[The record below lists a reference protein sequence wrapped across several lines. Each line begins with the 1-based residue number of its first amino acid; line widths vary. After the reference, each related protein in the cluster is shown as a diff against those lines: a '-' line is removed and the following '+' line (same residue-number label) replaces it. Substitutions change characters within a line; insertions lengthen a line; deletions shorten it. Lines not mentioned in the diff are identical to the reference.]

1 MDDKDAPDL
10 ETLNQLYELG
20 NDQIR
25 RTFDL
30 YLELIDKLQELQ
42 HGRAQGYERQTDIKD
57 SQ

>member
-1 MDDKDAPDL
+1 MDDKEAPDL

-30 YLELIDKLQELQ
+30 YLELVDKFNELKSS
-42 HGRAQGYERQTDIKD
+42 AKAPD
-57 SQ
+57 SE